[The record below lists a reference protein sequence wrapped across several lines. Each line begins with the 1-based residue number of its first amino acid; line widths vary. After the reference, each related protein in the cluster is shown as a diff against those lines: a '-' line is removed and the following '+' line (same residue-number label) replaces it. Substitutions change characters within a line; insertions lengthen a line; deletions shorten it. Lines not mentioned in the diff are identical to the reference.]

1 MALIVRPPALFE
13 AIHALKAFRPDYV
26 ARLGDKVIVGEVKS
40 KERVSSGADLQA
52 LASVVNSIP
61 GWRLELI
68 WLGDEPDALPTSDD
82 VERVVERA
90 RTVAQVDEEA
100 ALLLA
105 WAGVEAAVER
115 LSSRVGLG
123 LRRGAPVRTDS
134 SEGGYQYV
142 AGGPYDAYEVLSE
155 QFPSALEEEI
165 EEAADRLAHYS
176 FEWVSKKDY

>member
-52 LASVVNSIP
+52 LGSVVNSIP

-90 RTVAQVDEEA
+90 RTVAQVDEAA

-115 LSSRVGLG
+115 LSSQVGLG
-123 LRRGAPVRTDS
+123 LRRGTPAPTHLRVDTNMS
-134 SEGGYQYV
+134 
-142 AGGPYDAYEVLSE
+142 L
-155 QFPSALEEEI
+155 
-165 EEAADRLAHYS
+165 ADRMTLTRSCRNSSHPLWRKRS
-176 FEWVSKKDY
+176 RKLPTGSPITVSSG

>member
-1 MALIVRPPALFE
+1 MALIVRPPVLSRRSR
-13 AIHALKAFRPDYV
+13 ALKAFRPDYV

-40 KERVSSGADLQA
+40 KERVSSGADLHA

-105 WAGVEAAVER
+105 WAGVEALNLAAGSEN
-115 LSSRVGLG
+115 
-123 LRRGAPVRTDS
+123 RR
-134 SEGGYQYV
+134 
-142 AGGPYDAYEVLSE
+142 
-155 QFPSALEEEI
+155 
-165 EEAADRLAHYS
+165 
-176 FEWVSKKDY
+176 